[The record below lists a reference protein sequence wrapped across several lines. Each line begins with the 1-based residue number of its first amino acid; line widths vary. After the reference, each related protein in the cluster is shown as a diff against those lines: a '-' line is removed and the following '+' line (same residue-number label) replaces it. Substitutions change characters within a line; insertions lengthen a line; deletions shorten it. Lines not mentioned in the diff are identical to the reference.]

1 MRWGNKLVLLKERG
15 ETSAWRTSFN
25 SSGVGLELAC
35 GELDLL
41 AWLEGG
47 HAKVG
52 TGSTPEGIAEVALDR
67 GGRKMTN

>member
-1 MRWGNKLVLLKERG
+1 MERRG
-15 ETSAWRTSFN
+15 ETSTGRTSLS
-25 SSGVGLELAC
+25 SSGIGLELAC

-52 TGSTPEGIAEVALDR
+52 TGSTPEGIAEVALKGD
-67 GGRKMTN
+67 GGYAISR